1 MINLNHYRNE
11 LLVGLSFLVML
22 LAFFY
27 KNTQID
33 SQAEQLFAMKQEV
46 RDFKELVAHK
56 RVWGDKGLSKKID
69 KLHTVVPASK
79 VTWHKKGKKLT
90 AHYNGLTP
98 KELNKMM
105 TKLMSLAVQITKLD
119 IMREGENYS
128 VECKC
133 KW

>member
-1 MINLNHYRNE
+1 MNLNYYRNE
-11 LLVGLSFLVML
+11 LIVGLSFILML
-22 LAFFY
+22 AAFFY
-27 KNTQID
+27 KNAQVS

-46 RDFKELVAHK
+46 RDFKEIIAHK

-69 KLHTVVPASK
+69 KLQTIVSASK
-79 VTWHKKGKKLT
+79 VTWSKKGKKLT
-90 AHYNGLTP
+90 AHYVGLTP

-119 IMREGENYS
+119 IVRSGENYN